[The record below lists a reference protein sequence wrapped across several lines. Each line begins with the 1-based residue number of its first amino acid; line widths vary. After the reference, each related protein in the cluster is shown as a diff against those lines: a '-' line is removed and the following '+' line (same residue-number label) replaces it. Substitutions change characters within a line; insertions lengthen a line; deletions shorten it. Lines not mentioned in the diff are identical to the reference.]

1 MENDDLVE
9 FLETIELNVKMRGYD
24 QIEVDEIFDR
34 VCDEVKAL
42 RENLKNSE
50 ERGRVAE
57 DHLDSETRRI
67 IEKEKEVER
76 LLEEAKEESKRIRD
90 DSLLKAEN
98 LRSSTEAELKSFVSE
113 ERSRISAELAEI
125 VNKQRAI
132 EENISIFE
140 HQFVAHRE
148 RILRGLTDMQNS
160 IRELSLFPEELQK
173 DNESN
178 DL

>member
-67 IEKEKEVER
+67 TEKEKEVER

-98 LRSSTEAELKSFVSE
+98 LRSLTEAELKSFVSE
-113 ERSRISAELAEI
+113 ERSRITAELAEI

-140 HQFVAHRE
+140 HQFVA
-148 RILRGLTDMQNS
+148 
-160 IRELSLFPEELQK
+160 
-173 DNESN
+173 
-178 DL
+178 